1 MSILE
6 NLVSILVSMKIGR
19 DRVRLLTMIL
29 VTGLEMFLVGMLPC
43 IPGLKGSL
51 MFCYRSFHLNN
62 LFRMFDKYY
71 KVREV
76 RCLILQLSF

>member
-19 DRVRLLTMIL
+19 DRVRLLTTIH
-29 VTGLEMFLVGMLPC
+29 VTGLEMLPY

-51 MFCYRSFHLNN
+51 TFCYRSFHLNN
-62 LFRMFDKYY
+62 LFRVFDKNY